1 MKKISGSTQILI
13 AMIAGIVAGF
23 FLGEKGAVFAPLGDI
38 FILLIKMVII
48 PLIFFSIISGAA
60 ALGQTKS
67 AGKVGIVTIAY
78 YLGTSAVSVILGL
91 LAGTLFKPG
100 LGVEIPQSL
109 MTDASQFAD
118 NADIAGFWET
128 VMGIIP
134 ENPIASL
141 VSGNILQI
149 LFFALFFGIAVSV
162 MPEEKQKPFLFLLDT
177 VNDGLIWM
185 IKQILAIAPIGV
197 FGLMVNAIAQFGLD
211 IMVLVLALFAVFSGT
226 LALIHFGM
234 IPALAMVF
242 GGMNPLKF
250 LGGMK
255 ETQILAFA
263 SASSMATLPINKKDC
278 EALGVR
284 PEVTSFV
291 LPLGA
296 TINMNGNAM
305 LYALTSVFFAQ
316 MFGIELG
323 MPQYAAIVLTSVLGA
338 IGTAGVPGPAL
349 LVVAVLVAAGIP
361 LAGLPLIFGVDRLFD
376 MMRTST
382 NVLGD
387 ASCAVIV
394 NRILGEELAENG
406 QTVDGL
412 RGASG

>member
-1 MKKISGSTQILI
+1 MTKISNSTQIL
-13 AMIAGIVAGF
+13 MGMVLGIVAGF
-23 FLGEKGAVFAPLGDI
+23 FLGEKGAMFAPLGDI

-67 AGKVGIVTIAY
+67 AGKVGIFTILF
-78 YLGTSAVSVILGL
+78 YLGTSAVSVVLGL
-91 LAGTLFKPG
+91 VAGTIFKPG
-100 LGVEIPQSL
+100 QGITLPESL
-109 MTDASQFAD
+109 KTDPATYAK
-118 NADIAGFWET
+118 NADIAGFWQT
-128 VMGIIP
+128 IMGIIP
-134 ENPIASL
+134 ENPFASL

-149 LFFALFFGIAVSV
+149 LFFALFFGIALSV
-162 MPEEKQKPFLFLLDT
+162 IPDEKRQPLINLVET
-177 VNDGLIWM
+177 INQAMIWM
-185 IKQILAIAPIGV
+185 IKKVLVIAPIGV
-197 FGLMVNAIAQFGLD
+197 FGLMVNSIALFGMD
-211 IMVLVLALFAVFSGT
+211 IMKLVLALLAVFSGT
-226 LALIHFGM
+226 LGLIHFGM
-234 IPALAMVF
+234 MPLLVMLL
-242 GGMNPLKF
+242 GRMNPIKF
-250 LGGMK
+250 LAGMK

-263 SASSMATLPINKKDC
+263 SASSMATLPVNKQEC
-278 EALGVR
+278 EALGVK
-284 PEVTSFV
+284 PAVTAFV

-305 LYALTSVFFAQ
+305 LYALTATFFAQ
-316 MFGIELG
+316 MFEVELG
-323 MPQYAAIVLTSVLGA
+323 MAQYVAIILTSVLGA

-394 NRILGEELAENG
+394 NRMLEGDSIKP
-406 QTVDGL
+406 
-412 RGASG
+412 S